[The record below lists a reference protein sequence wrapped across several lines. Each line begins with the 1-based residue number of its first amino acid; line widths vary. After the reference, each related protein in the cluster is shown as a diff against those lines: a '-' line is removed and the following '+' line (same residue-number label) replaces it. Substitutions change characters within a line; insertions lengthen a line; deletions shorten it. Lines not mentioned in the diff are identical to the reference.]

1 MRNTLKIAISLP
13 KEDFYKMEQIRK
25 KLGFDRSAIIDK
37 AIRFWLGYREKEESI
52 KRYQEGY
59 RKKPENIQEIEA
71 FEKASAEAFKS
82 EGLQ

>member
-13 KEDFYKMEQIRK
+13 KEDFYQLEQIRK
-25 KLGFDRSAIIDK
+25 KLGIGRSGIIDK
-37 AIRFWLGYREKEESI
+37 AIRFWLRHRRQEELI

-59 RKKPENIQEIEA
+59 GKKPESIQEIEA
-71 FEKASAEAFKS
+71 FEKASAEAFNE

>member
-13 KEDFYKMEQIRK
+13 KEDFYQLEQIRK
-25 KLGFDRSAIIDK
+25 KLGLGRSGIIDK
-37 AIRFWLGYREKEESI
+37 AIRFWLGHRQQEELI

-59 RKKPENIQEIEA
+59 RKEPESIQEIEA
-71 FEKASAEAFKS
+71 LEKASAEAFKE